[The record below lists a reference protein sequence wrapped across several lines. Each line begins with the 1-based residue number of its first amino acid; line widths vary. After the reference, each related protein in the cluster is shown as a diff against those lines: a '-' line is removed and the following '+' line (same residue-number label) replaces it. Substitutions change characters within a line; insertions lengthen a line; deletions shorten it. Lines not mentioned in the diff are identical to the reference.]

1 MGYTLNRLLFS
12 AVFRHDLKHEPVL
25 PWGLGRVARGAVGP
39 TPCPATDHGLP
50 LALEQMGSHRKP
62 LEVEG

>member
-12 AVFRHDLKHEPVL
+12 AFFRHDLKHEPVL
-25 PWGLGRVARGAVGP
+25 PRVAGGAVGP
-39 TPCPATDHGLP
+39 TLCPATDHGLP